1 MHHFDIHMDVDCDK
15 TRVLMDGKPLEGVH
29 AFRVECSKGG
39 VTRITLEMSG
49 TSNIYGQAQVWVKD
63 EALSLVNQAD
73 AADSR
78 ANAADHRATEADDRA
93 TAAEARADAAESRA
107 PFDPST
113 GTLAYIVPVPK
124 NEGFKSS

>member
-49 TSNIYGQAQVWVKD
+49 TSNIDGQAQVWVQD
-63 EALSLVNQAD
+63 ETLTLMNKAD

-78 ANAADHRATEADDRA
+78 ANAADNRATKADDRA
-93 TAAEARADAAESRA
+93 TAAEARADAAEAR
-107 PFDPST
+107 PMIDTST

-124 NEGFKSS
+124 NEGFKS